1 MSWNRVATI
10 GALAG
15 AALVV
20 GTIAPA
26 AIAGVPADVCGKPTA
41 AISRVSAGD
50 GRYKVKALGTE
61 TCKPVAGGRWSG
73 TLTVESYHNYDFFA
87 DPRVAYTSSTKSH
100 GNDSKTTKWSTG
112 PSTCDNFTTAE
123 YYAKSKFVIYKF
135 LRTAESGNLKIASC

>member
-87 DPRVAYTSSTKSH
+87 DPRV
-100 GNDSKTTKWSTG
+100 
-112 PSTCDNFTTAE
+112 TTAE